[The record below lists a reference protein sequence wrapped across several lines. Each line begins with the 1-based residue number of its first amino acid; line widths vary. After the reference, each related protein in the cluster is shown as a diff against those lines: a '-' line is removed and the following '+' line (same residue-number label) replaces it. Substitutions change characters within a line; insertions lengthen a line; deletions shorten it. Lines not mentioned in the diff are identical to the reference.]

1 MFQLLATLLVFF
13 AVVYLQ
19 GFRIELPMK
28 STRQRGPYGLYPIRL
43 FYTSNIPI
51 MLESALASNIFII
64 SQLLFMR
71 WPNNLF
77 VKLLGTWDARAGSS
91 QLYANGG
98 LAYYIQPPFNFTD
111 ALLDPIKTTIYIA
124 FVLGSCAVFYYL
136 D

>member
-1 MFQLLATLLVFF
+1 
-13 AVVYLQ
+13 
-19 GFRIELPMK
+19 
-28 STRQRGPYGLYPIRL
+28 
-43 FYTSNIPI
+43 
-51 MLESALASNIFII
+51 
-64 SQLLFMR
+64 MR